1 MTFDDQAKTFE
12 TRTGLS
18 ESTCQA
24 IVKTVLDLA
33 EIKTNAQVVEVG
45 AGTGQIG
52 RWFATE
58 PVHYLGFDLSQAML
72 EQFRQHLDQDLDQNL
87 DKQRENINLLQ
98 GDANQHWPVV
108 DGAANLIFSSR
119 TLHLLNLEHVVNESL
134 RIAQPEGAVIIMGSV
149 QRDRQGVKNQMRKQM
164 QTFLAEKSL
173 RGRQKNKL
181 IGQLI
186 ELFTRHGGK
195 AIEPVV
201 ASRWQVVSTPRQSL
215 ESWRGKANL
224 AGIELDDE
232 IKQNVLDQLEVWA
245 NETFGGLDRTI
256 ESEETYL
263 LQGVRLN

>member
-33 EIKTNAQVVEVG
+33 EIETNAQVVEVG

-58 PVHYLGFDLSQAML
+58 PVQYLGFDLSQAML
-72 EQFRQHLDQDLDQNL
+72 EQFRQHLDQDLSM
-87 DKQRENINLLQ
+87 QRENFNLLQ
-98 GDANQHWPVV
+98 GDANQRWPVS
-108 DGAANLIFSSR
+108 DNIANLIFSSR
-119 TLHLLNLEHVVNESL
+119 TLHLLNLEHVVHESL
-134 RIAQPEGAVIIMGSV
+134 RIAQPKGSVVIVGSV
-149 QRDRQGVKNQMRKQM
+149 QRDKNSVKNQMRKQM

-186 ELFTRHGGK
+186 ELFTQHGAK
-195 AIEPVV
+195 VIEPLV
-201 ASRWQVVSTPRQSL
+201 ASRWKVVSTPRQSL

-224 AGIELDDE
+224 AGIELDDG

-245 NETFGGLDRTI
+245 NETFGGLDQPI

>member
-12 TRTGLS
+12 TRTGLC

-24 IVKTVLDLA
+24 IVKTVLNLA
-33 EIKTNAQVVEVG
+33 EIRTNAQVVEVG
-45 AGTGQIG
+45 PGTGQIG
-52 RWFATE
+52 RWFAAE
-58 PVHYLGFDLSQAML
+58 SVQYLGFDLSQAML
-72 EQFRQHLDQDLDQNL
+72 EQFRQHLDQDLDN
-87 DKQRENINLLQ
+87 QRENISLLQ
-98 GDANQHWPVV
+98 GDANQRWPVL
-108 DGAANLIFSSR
+108 DGKANLIFSSR

-149 QRDRQGVKNQMRKQM
+149 QREHKGVKNQMRKQM

-186 ELFTRHGGK
+186 ELFTRRGGK

-232 IKQNVLDQLEVWA
+232 VKQNVLDQLEVWA
-245 NETFGGLDRTI
+245 NETFGGLDQPI